1 MIHLQASCLKVRNP
15 FFMLGL
21 TANDCMELAL
31 ELAAAGRGYVSPNPM
46 VGAVLCYDGR
56 VIGQGW
62 HQQFGGPHAE
72 VNCLNAV
79 SPEDQHLI
87 SKATMYVT
95 LEPCAHHGKTPPCA
109 DLLIRSGIQ
118 HVVVAAVDPFDAV
131 KGQGIARMRLAGLRV
146 EQGLLAKEA
155 TELNSRFF
163 TYHIQHRPYITLK
176 WAETSDGFMG
186 SGSAVRLF
194 ISGEETNKLVHTWRA
209 AEDAILIGAGTAVL
223 DDPLLNVRLVE
234 GHSPLRIIVDVS
246 AQLPAGLKMFND
258 GQPVVVVNKLIE
270 GVEGHV
276 TYLKMDLARGPEPLL
291 DWLYEKKIQGLM
303 VEGGKKTLQYFLD
316 SGFWDE
322 IKIITNTTLNTGGVV
337 RVPEVPAFAVFQHI
351 TQVGKDRIVTYKKRR

>member
-1 MIHLQASCLKVRNP
+1 
-15 FFMLGL
+15 MLGL

-79 SPEDQHLI
+79 SPADQHLI
-87 SKATMYVT
+87 SKSTMYVT
-95 LEPCAHHGKTPPCA
+95 LEPCAHQGKTPPCA

-131 KGQGIARMRLAGLRV
+131 KGQGIARMRDAGLRV
-146 EQGLLAKEA
+146 DKGLLEKEA
-155 TELNSRFF
+155 IALNSRFF
-163 TYHIQHRPYITLK
+163 TYHIEHRPFITLK
-176 WAETSDGFMG
+176 WAETADGFMG

-194 ISGEETNKLVHTWRA
+194 ISGQETNKLVHSWRA

-234 GHSPLRIIVDVS
+234 GPSPLRIIIDVS
-246 AQLPAGLKMFND
+246 GQLPDDLKMFGD
-258 GQPVVVVNKLIE
+258 GQPAVVVNQLKE

-276 TYLKMDLARGPEPLL
+276 TFLKMNLELGPQPLL
-291 DWLYEKKIQGLM
+291 DWLYAKKIQGLM

-322 IKIITNTTLNTGGVV
+322 IKIVTNTTLNTGGGL
-337 RVPEVPAFAVFQHI
+337 RVPEVPGIAVFHHI
-351 TQVGKDRIVTYKKRR
+351 TQVGKDRIVTYKKHR

>member
-1 MIHLQASCLKVRNP
+1 MIQLQASCLKVRNP

-234 GHSPLRIIVDVS
+234 GHSPLRIIIDVS

-270 GVEGHV
+270 GVEGLV
-276 TYLKMDLARGPEPLL
+276 TYLKMDLAQGPEPLL
-291 DWLYEKKIQGLM
+291 GWLYEKKIQGLM

>member
-31 ELAAAGRGYVSPNPM
+31 ELATAGRGYVSPNPM

-234 GHSPLRIIVDVS
+234 GHSPLRIIIDVS

-270 GVEGHV
+270 GVEGLV
-276 TYLKMDLARGPEPLL
+276 TYLKMDLAQGPEPLL
-291 DWLYEKKIQGLM
+291 GWLYEKKIQGLM

>member
-1 MIHLQASCLKVRNP
+1 MK
-15 FFMLGL
+15 
-21 TANDCMELAL
+21 LAL

-46 VGAVLCYDGR
+46 VGAVLCYEGR

-62 HQQFGGPHAE
+62 HKQFGGPHAE

-79 SPEDQHLI
+79 SAADQHLI
-87 SKATMYVT
+87 SKSTMYVT
-95 LEPCAHHGKTPPCA
+95 LEPCAHYGKTPPCA
-109 DLLIRSGIQ
+109 DLLINSGIQ

-131 KGQGIARMRLAGLRV
+131 KGQGIARMRDAGLRV
-146 EQGLLAKEA
+146 DKGLLEKEA
-155 TELNSRFF
+155 IALNCRFF

-176 WAETSDGFMG
+176 WAETADGFMG
-186 SGSAVRLF
+186 TGTAVRLF
-194 ISGEETNKLVHTWRA
+194 ISGEETNKLVHAWRA

-234 GHSPLRIIVDVS
+234 GPSPLRIIIDVS
-246 AQLPAGLKMFND
+246 RQLPDDLKMFGD
-258 GQPVVVVNKLIE
+258 GQPVVVVNQLKE

-276 TYLKMDLARGPEPLL
+276 TFFKMDLELGPQPLL
-291 DWLYEKKIQGLM
+291 DWLYAKKIQGLM

-322 IKIITNTTLNTGGVV
+322 IKIITNTTLNTGGGL
-337 RVPEVPAFAVFQHI
+337 RVPEVPGIAVFHHI
-351 TQVGKDRIVTYKKRR
+351 TQVGKDRIVTYKKHR

>member
-1 MIHLQASCLKVRNP
+1 MK
-15 FFMLGL
+15 
-21 TANDCMELAL
+21 LAL

-46 VGAVLCYDGR
+46 VGAVLCYEGR

-62 HQQFGGPHAE
+62 HKQFGGPHAE

-79 SPEDQHLI
+79 SAADQHLI
-87 SKATMYVT
+87 SKSTMYVT
-95 LEPCAHHGKTPPCA
+95 LEPCAHYGKTPPCA
-109 DLLIRSGIQ
+109 DLLIDSGIQ

-131 KGQGIARMRLAGLRV
+131 KGQGIARMRDAGLRV
-146 EQGLLAKEA
+146 DKGLLEKEA
-155 TELNSRFF
+155 IALNCRFF

-176 WAETSDGFMG
+176 WAETADGFMG
-186 SGSAVRLF
+186 TGTAVRLF
-194 ISGEETNKLVHTWRA
+194 ISGEETNKLVHAWRA

-234 GHSPLRIIVDVS
+234 GPSPLRIIIDVS
-246 AQLPAGLKMFND
+246 RQLPDDLKMFGD
-258 GQPVVVVNKLIE
+258 GQPVVVVNQLKE

-276 TYLKMDLARGPEPLL
+276 TFLKMDLELGPQPLL
-291 DWLYEKKIQGLM
+291 DWLYAKKIQGLM

-322 IKIITNTTLNTGGVV
+322 IKIITNTTLNTGGGI
-337 RVPEVPAFAVFQHI
+337 RVPEVPGIAVFHHI
-351 TQVGKDRIVTYKKRR
+351 TQVGKDRIVTYKKHR

>member
-1 MIHLQASCLKVRNP
+1 
-15 FFMLGL
+15 MLGY
-21 TANDCMELAL
+21 TAIDCMKLAL
-31 ELAAAGRGYVSPNPM
+31 QLAAQGRGCVSPNPM
-46 VGAVLCYDGR
+46 VGAVLCYGDR

-62 HQQFGGPHAE
+62 HQQYGGPHAE

-79 SPEDQHLI
+79 SAADQDLI
-87 SKATMYVT
+87 SKSTMYVT

-118 HVVVAAVDPFDAV
+118 HVVVAAVDPFNAV
-131 KGQGIARMRLAGLRV
+131 KGKGIARMRSAGLLV

-155 TELNSRFF
+155 TVLNCRFF
-163 TYHIQHRPYITLK
+163 TYHIEQRPYITLK
-176 WAETSDGFMG
+176 WAETEDGFLG
-186 SGSAVRLF
+186 SGSHVRLF

-234 GHSPLRIIVDVS
+234 GHSPLRIIIDVS
-246 AQLPAGLKMFND
+246 RQLPDSLKMFRD

-270 GVEGHV
+270 GVEGSV
-276 TYLKMDLARGPEPLL
+276 TYLKMDLDGGPEPLL
-291 DWLYEKKIQGLM
+291 NWLYQKKIQGLM

-316 SGFWDE
+316 FGYWDE
-322 IKIITNTTLNTGGVV
+322 IKIITNTTLKSGGVI
-337 RVPEVPAFAVFQHI
+337 RVPEVPESAVFQQV
-351 TQVGKDRIVTYKKRR
+351 TQVGKDRIVTYKKHK

>member
-1 MIHLQASCLKVRNP
+1 
-15 FFMLGL
+15 
-21 TANDCMELAL
+21 
-31 ELAAAGRGYVSPNPM
+31 
-46 VGAVLCYDGR
+46 
-56 VIGQGW
+56 
-62 HQQFGGPHAE
+62 
-72 VNCLNAV
+72 
-79 SPEDQHLI
+79 
-87 SKATMYVT
+87 
-95 LEPCAHHGKTPPCA
+95 
-109 DLLIRSGIQ
+109 
-118 HVVVAAVDPFDAV
+118 VVAAVDPFDAV
-131 KGQGIARMRLAGLRV
+131 KGQGIARMRHAGLRV

-186 SGSAVRLF
+186 SGSAVRLL

-234 GHSPLRIIVDVS
+234 GHSPLRIIIDVS

-270 GVEGHV
+270 GVEGLV
-276 TYLKMDLARGPEPLL
+276 TYLKMDLAQGPEPLL
-291 DWLYEKKIQGLM
+291 GWLYEKKIQGLM

>member
-1 MIHLQASCLKVRNP
+1 
-15 FFMLGL
+15 MLGY
-21 TANDCMELAL
+21 TAIDCMKLAL
-31 ELAAAGRGYVSPNPM
+31 QLAAQGRGCVSPNPM
-46 VGAVLCYDGR
+46 VGAVLCYGDS

-62 HQQFGGPHAE
+62 HQQYGGPHAE

-79 SPEDQHLI
+79 SVADQDLI
-87 SKATMYVT
+87 SKSTMYVT

-118 HVVVAAVDPFDAV
+118 HVVVAAVDPFNAV
-131 KGQGIARMRLAGLRV
+131 KGKGIARMRSAGLLV

-155 TELNSRFF
+155 TVLNCRFF
-163 TYHIQHRPYITLK
+163 TYHIEQRPYITLK
-176 WAETSDGFMG
+176 WAETEDGFLG
-186 SGSAVRLF
+186 SGSHVRLF

-234 GHSPLRIIVDVS
+234 GHSPLRIIIDVS
-246 AQLPAGLKMFND
+246 RQLPDSLKMFRD

-270 GVEGHV
+270 GVEGSV
-276 TYLKMDLARGPEPLL
+276 TYLKMDLDGGPEPLL
-291 DWLYEKKIQGLM
+291 NWLYQKKIQGLM

-316 SGFWDE
+316 FGYWDE
-322 IKIITNTTLNTGGVV
+322 IKIITNTTLKSGGVI
-337 RVPEVPAFAVFQHI
+337 RVPEVPESAVFQQV
-351 TQVGKDRIVTYKKRR
+351 TQVGKDRIVTYKKHK